1 MSIKHDNI
9 VPSVWPG
16 VEEST
21 GIPSAIVASVEPATR
36 GSVRY
41 FNSRGQ
47 GQQATIV
54 NSTLPPQALPPVAIY
69 QVPGNANSTD
79 YSCGNEAREKV
90 LDEPIAPPDVVV
102 QVLGFYANDDS
113 MPLGYDPALPA
124 TQLIVNTD
132 FWVNLRIR
140 PSVGLDGFDPTIIFL
155 DTNIN
160 GTSYPSPP
168 GYPGTFAG
176 DGASNYGGL
185 FYKVPSF
192 YIAQVGLAVM
202 TFTAGQPTI
211 NPKFGSATS
220 AIPVVSVPTVVVATV
235 EQQGWFPGVPAPLPG
250 DPAVPAPYLPNV
262 ADGNVDSVYVGQE
275 LQLAV
280 VGPPLTAYSYVLPW
294 STGTSTTDANGR
306 NIIPGI
312 ALQAGTWPFTVI
324 FPGIEPVSKTFLVM
338 DSYTTPDGF
347 DGQDADADADGNAD
361 GDADGSGDGDGDG
374 GDGSGD
380 GDGGDGGDGGGGGDG
395 GDGGGTD

>member
-9 VPSVWPG
+9 VPSVWP
-16 VEEST
+16 ENPENSA
-21 GIPSAIVASVEPATR
+21 GIPAAIVASVEPATR
-36 GSVRY
+36 GTVRY
-41 FNSRGQ
+41 LNSRGAEN
-47 GQQATIV
+47 QATLV
-54 NSTLPPQALPPVAIY
+54 NNTLPPQALPPVAIY

-79 YSCGNEAREKV
+79 YSCGTEAREKV
-90 LDEPIAPPDVVV
+90 LDEPITPPQVIV

-124 TQLIVNTD
+124 TQLLVNTD

-155 DTNIN
+155 DNNID
-160 GTSYPSPP
+160 GMSYPNPP

-192 YIAQVGLAVM
+192 YIPQVGLATM

-211 NPKFGSATS
+211 NPKFGSATG
-220 AIPVVSVPTVVVATV
+220 AIPIVSAPTVVVAVV
-235 EQQGWFPGVPAPLPG
+235 EQQGWFPGIISTPG
-250 DPAVPAPYLPNV
+250 S
-262 ADGNVDSVYVGQE
+262 ADANVDSVYVYQL

-280 VGPPLTAYSYVLPW
+280 VGPPLTTYSYVLPW
-294 STGTSTTDANGR
+294 ASGTSTTDANGR
-306 NIIPGI
+306 DIITGT
-312 ALQAGTWPFTVI
+312 ALQSGTWPFTVI
-324 FPGIEPVSKTFLVM
+324 FPGIAPVSKTFLVM
-338 DSYTTPDGF
+338 DGDTSPGGF
-347 DGQDADADADGNAD
+347 TSDDADADADADGNA
-361 GDADGSGDGDGDG
+361 DGDGDG

-380 GDGGDGGDGGGGGDG
+380 GDGGDGGDGGGGG
-395 GDGGGTD
+395 GGGGGAM

>member
-9 VPSVWPG
+9 VPSVWP
-16 VEEST
+16 ENQEDSA
-21 GIPSAIVASVEPATR
+21 GIPAAIVASVEPATR
-36 GSVRY
+36 GTVRY
-41 FNSRGQ
+41 LNSRGAEN
-47 GQQATIV
+47 QATIV
-54 NSTLPPQALPPVAIY
+54 NNTLPPQALPPVAIY

-90 LDEPIAPPDVVV
+90 LDEPITPPQVIV

-124 TQLIVNTD
+124 TQLLVNTD

-155 DTNIN
+155 DNNID
-160 GTSYPSPP
+160 GTAYPNPT

-185 FYKVPSF
+185 VYKVPSF

-202 TFTAGQPTI
+202 TFTAGQPTV
-211 NPKFGSATS
+211 NATFGTATGSIPIVSA
-220 AIPVVSVPTVVVATV
+220 PTVVVAVV
-235 EQQGWFPGVPAPLPG
+235 EQQGWFPGIISTPG
-250 DPAVPAPYLPNV
+250 T
-262 ADGNVDSVYVGQE
+262 ADATVDSVYVNQL

-280 VGPPLTAYSYVLPW
+280 VGPLSTTYSYVLPW
-294 STGTSTTDANGR
+294 ASGTSTTDATGR
-306 NIIPGI
+306 DVVTGT
-312 ALQAGTWPFTVI
+312 ALQGGTWPFTVI

-338 DSYTTPDGF
+338 DGDTSPGGF
-347 DGQDADADADGNAD
+347 TSDDADADADADADSDGNAD
-361 GDADGSGDGDGDG
+361 GDGDGDG

-380 GDGGDGGDGGGGGDG
+380 GDGGDGGDGGGGG
-395 GDGGGTD
+395 GGGGGAM

>member
-9 VPSVWPG
+9 VPSVWP
-16 VEEST
+16 ENQEDSA
-21 GIPSAIVASVEPATR
+21 GISAAIVASVEPATR
-36 GSVRY
+36 GTVRY
-41 FNSRGQ
+41 LNSRGAEN
-47 GQQATIV
+47 QATIV
-54 NSTLPPQALPPVAIY
+54 NNTLPPQALPPVAIY

-90 LDEPIAPPDVVV
+90 LDEPVAAPQVIV

-124 TQLIVNTD
+124 TQLLVNTD

-155 DTNIN
+155 DNNID
-160 GTSYPSPP
+160 GTAYPSPS

-185 FYKVPSF
+185 VYKVPSF

-202 TFTAGQPTI
+202 TFRAGQPTI
-211 NPKFGSATS
+211 NATFGTATGS
-220 AIPVVSVPTVVVATV
+220 IPIVSVPTVVVAVV
-235 EQQGWFPGVPAPLPG
+235 EQQGWFPGIISTPG
-250 DPAVPAPYLPNV
+250 T
-262 ADGNVDSVYVGQE
+262 ADANVDSVYVNQL

-280 VGPPLTAYSYVLPW
+280 VGPLSTTYSYVLPW
-294 STGTSTTDANGR
+294 ASGTSTTDATGR
-306 NIIPGI
+306 DVVTGT
-312 ALQAGTWPFTVI
+312 ALQGGTWPFTVI

-338 DSYTTPDGF
+338 DGDTSPGGF
-347 DGQDADADADGNAD
+347 VSDDADADADADADSD
-361 GDADGSGDGDGDG
+361 GDADGDG

-380 GDGGDGGDGGGGGDG
+380 GDGGDGGGGGGGG
-395 GDGGGTD
+395 AM